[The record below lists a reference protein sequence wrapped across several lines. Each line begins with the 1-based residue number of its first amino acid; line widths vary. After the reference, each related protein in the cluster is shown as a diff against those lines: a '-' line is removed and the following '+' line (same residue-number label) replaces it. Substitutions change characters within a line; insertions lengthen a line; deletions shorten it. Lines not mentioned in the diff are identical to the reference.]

1 MKLSFQKED
10 ALQAIGPLQ
19 GVIGSKSMLPILS
32 HVVLEAEG
40 EEGRI
45 IGSDLELWINSV
57 FPAKV
62 KEKGSATIPGRRFM
76 NIVRELPGQEADISS
91 GDDNITKIQSGKAYF
106 RMMGLPREDFPAQP
120 ELKGAEDVTVKQRDL
135 RVVLQRTAYACAQDQ
150 SRQQLNGVLLSFDV
164 GKLTA
169 VATDGRRLAMAL
181 ADATVPS
188 GMKKEIILPL
198 KAVLELQR
206 ILAEEGDVLIKV
218 GARQAGFQFPKVH
231 FIARLLEGRYP
242 NWQQVIPTKIKEKIL
257 LPREE
262 FLQVVR
268 RMSLLTSE
276 KANSVKFAFKAGGVT
291 VSSGAPEVGESREE
305 MPLDYKGME
314 VELTF
319 NPQFIGDVFKSVDD
333 DNVTLELVDGNSPG
347 IFRTDDRFL
356 CVIMPMKMS

>member
-1 MKLSFQKED
+1 MKLTFQKEE

-19 GVIGSKSMLPILS
+19 GVIGSKAMLPILS

-40 EEGRI
+40 GEGKI
-45 IGSDLELWINSV
+45 IGSDLELWISAV

-62 KEKGSATIPGRRFM
+62 KEKGCATIPGRRFM
-76 NIVRELPGQEADISS
+76 NIIREIPGQEAEISS
-91 GDDNITKIQSGKAYF
+91 GDDNITKIQSGKAFF

-135 RVVLQRTAYACAQDQ
+135 RIALQRTAYACAQDQ
-150 SRQQLNGVLLSFDV
+150 SRQQLNGVLISFEA

-181 ADATVPS
+181 ADAGVPA

-206 ILAEEGDVLIKV
+206 ILGEDGDVLIKV
-218 GARQAGFQFPKVH
+218 GARQAGFQFPKILM
-231 FIARLLEGRYP
+231 IARLLEGRYP
-242 NWQQVIPTKIKEKIL
+242 NWQQVIPTKIKEKIA

-305 MPLDYKGME
+305 MALDYKGMD

-319 NPQFIGDVFKSVDD
+319 NPQFIGDVLKAVDD
-333 DNVTLELVDGNSPG
+333 DSVTLELVDGNSPG
-347 IFRTDDRFL
+347 ILRTDGRFL